1 MRPVAVIAALEEEA
15 HALVRRMPRSESIGP
30 RLGVWEDE
38 RMVVLVSGAGKVA
51 GALATQYACDVFK
64 PRAVI
69 SIGLAGGVDDTARQ
83 GQLIVATGAT
93 QHDLDARPLTDARG
107 VIPGLG
113 LAVIPADVGV
123 ADKLLRAAR
132 FESRDAHSGL
142 VVTGDKIVTR
152 RTVREAL
159 LKDFPDAACIDM
171 ETAAVAQVAHQNG
184 APWSALRVISDSA
197 DESFDLRGVIGFGV
211 RTGADLFDSILQTA
225 VGEL

>member
-51 GALATQYACDVFK
+51 GAMAAQYACDVFK

-69 SIGLAGGVDDTARQ
+69 SIGLAGGVDDVARQ
-83 GQLIVATGAT
+83 GQLVVATGAT
-93 QHDLDARPLTDARG
+93 QHDLDARPLTDAKG
-107 VIPGLG
+107 AIPGLG
-113 LAVIPADVGV
+113 LTVIPADVGV

-132 FESRDAHSGL
+132 FESTDARSGL
-142 VVTGDKIVTR
+142 VVTGDQIVSR

-159 LKDFPDAACIDM
+159 LKDFPDASCIDM

-197 DESFDLRGVIGFGV
+197 DESFDLRGVIGFSV
-211 RTGADLFDSILQTA
+211 RTAADLFDSILQTA

>member
-1 MRPVAVIAALEEEA
+1 
-15 HALVRRMPRSESIGP
+15 
-30 RLGVWEDE
+30 
-38 RMVVLVSGAGKVA
+38 MVVLVSGAGKVA

-69 SIGLAGGVDDTARQ
+69 SIGIAGGVDDVARQ

-93 QHDLDARPLTDARG
+93 QHDLDARPLTEARG

-132 FESRDAHSGL
+132 FESRDARSGL
-142 VVTGDKIVTR
+142 VITGDQIVNR
-152 RTVREAL
+152 RGVRQAL
-159 LKDFPDAACIDM
+159 LNDFPDASCIDM
-171 ETAAVAQVAHQNG
+171 ETAAVAQVAHQNV

-211 RTGADLFDSILQTA
+211 RTAADLFDAILQTA